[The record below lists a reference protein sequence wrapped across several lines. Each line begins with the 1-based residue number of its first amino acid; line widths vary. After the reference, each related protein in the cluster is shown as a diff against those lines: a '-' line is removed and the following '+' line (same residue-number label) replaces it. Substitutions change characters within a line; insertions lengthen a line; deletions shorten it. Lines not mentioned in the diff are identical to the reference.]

1 MLVNFLHFNHYL
13 AFLGARVIHVGIEE
27 ATNLFVVVLETLQD
41 EQLWYNE
48 EYLSVTLL
56 ELLKELSVLFSCR
69 LNYLREMQKLIE
81 RLAVE
86 EVGETLGPAILEFDQ
101 NLDQLGVVLE
111 LWIDH
116 FNVLVV
122 LTQQSLEVVKGFLDS
137 LSQISDGL

>member
-1 MLVNFLHFNHYL
+1 
-13 AFLGARVIHVGIEE
+13 
-27 ATNLFVVVLETLQD
+27 
-41 EQLWYNE
+41 
-48 EYLSVTLL
+48 
-56 ELLKELSVLFSCR
+56 
-69 LNYLREMQKLIE
+69 MQQLIE

-111 LWIDH
+111 LWIDY